1 MNIHRDSDVLGV
13 LLDIAENDP
22 PLARRLSLVEPTK
35 LIYRLLEKTNDP
47 TKKLAL
53 ELGGSGLAQ
62 SRRLA
67 NLCLDVSLFILSGRF
82 QRCKSTSKEESLT
95 MQQHLYPTDWKARAA
110 ACLARAGYRCENCG
124 IPHGVLRVGKR
135 SKSPYVVYLHAAH
148 VNHDP
153 ENQEAELKALC
164 PACHMKHDRRT
175 ERKGPTARRQGYQ
188 VVSTGRLLVEMHSA
202 GLRITQEGD
211 RFYWQVGDLSGLA
224 NDLLDAIGSAL
235 HCLRM
240 DRLEMEA

>member
-1 MNIHRDSDVLGV
+1 
-13 LLDIAENDP
+13 
-22 PLARRLSLVEPTK
+22 
-35 LIYRLLEKTNDP
+35 
-47 TKKLAL
+47 
-53 ELGGSGLAQ
+53 
-62 SRRLA
+62 
-67 NLCLDVSLFILSGRF
+67 
-82 QRCKSTSKEESLT
+82 
-95 MQQHLYPTDWKARAA
+95 MQQDLYPIDWKTRAA
-110 ACLARAGYRCENCG
+110 ACLARAGYRCEQCG

-153 ENQEAELKALC
+153 ENPQAELKALC

-175 ERKGPTARRQGYQ
+175 ERQGATSRRQGYQ
-188 VVSTGRLLVEMHSA
+188 VVSTSRLLVEMRGA
-202 GLRITQEGD
+202 GLRISQEGD

-240 DRLEMEA
+240 SYMERLEVLA